1 MRMQVYKILSV
12 DVTLSVIF
20 LFLIVKY
27 SVYKLYNYHIY
38 KIHNITKII
47 FLYDSISKVNKK
59 ENPEQMPGLLL
70 LLKLT
75 TSY

>member
-47 FLYDSISKVNKK
+47 FLYDSISKV
-59 ENPEQMPGLLL
+59 
-70 LLKLT
+70 
-75 TSY
+75 Y